1 MDLTLRNIGRLS
13 DMSISISGLTV
24 ILGENST
31 GKSTILKSLYA
42 VAEAPVDIRS
52 KKTDEIRR
60 WLELHR
66 LTDNLELST
75 DPDAETRIENVRRLC
90 ASGDG
95 IDSKIGFESL
105 EKLLNE
111 DSYSK
116 YLEILIERNIRQE
129 FGTLGQLRNL
139 RNTDSVSRI
148 RLSNG
153 DAGITALL
161 DTADG
166 LSVECPPDLRPMF
179 GSVFYYDTPFILDDF
194 RRSGDHRG
202 RLASAIM
209 EFKERNAVDV
219 LSTEEST
226 GVFAKIVGS
235 VIDGEF
241 QQRGP
246 DKEYVENDGIHIDL
260 RNMASGMKVFAM
272 LEILVSEGK
281 LMPASLLILDEPE
294 AHVHPKWINTL
305 GKLIVFM
312 AKEMSIRIVM
322 TTHNPQLL
330 LAIQAHSLEQSL
342 HTDYYSLHDENG
354 ASELVDV
361 SEKMGTVYETM
372 SDAFDEVN
380 DLYWSLLDR
389 GSS

>member
-1 MDLTLRNIGRLS
+1 MTS
-13 DMSISISGLTV
+13 
-24 ILGENST
+24 
-31 GKSTILKSLYA
+31 
-42 VAEAPVDIRS
+42 
-52 KKTDEIRR
+52 
-60 WLELHR
+60 
-66 LTDNLELST
+66 
-75 DPDAETRIENVRRLC
+75 
-90 ASGDG
+90 
-95 IDSKIGFESL
+95 
-105 EKLLNE
+105 
-111 DSYSK
+111 
-116 YLEILIERNIRQE
+116 Q
-129 FGTLGQLRNL
+129 
-139 RNTDSVSRI
+139 I

-153 DAGITALL
+153 DISIAALL

-166 LSVECPPDLRPMF
+166 LSVECPPDLRSMF

-194 RRSGDHRG
+194 RKSGDHRG

-209 EFKERNAVDV
+209 DFNERNAVDI

-226 GVFAKIVGS
+226 RVFTKIVSS

-246 DKEYVENDGIHIDL
+246 GKEYVENDGIHIDL

-281 LMPASLLILDEPE
+281 LMPGSLLILDEPE

-312 AKEMSIRIVM
+312 AKKMSIRIVM

-342 HTDYYSLHDENG
+342 HTDYYSLHDKDG
-354 ASELVDV
+354 TSELVDV
-361 SEKMGTVYETM
+361 SEKIGTVYATM

-389 GSS
+389 ESN